1 MPIWLRRI
9 TFKFIQDSLD
19 QEAKNKN
26 NTEGNSN
33 SENFNK
39 IKKRYYILIPF
50 NIYNIYPI

>member
-33 SENFNK
+33 SEKTTLDWVNPDRSKF
-39 IKKRYYILIPF
+39 
-50 NIYNIYPI
+50 